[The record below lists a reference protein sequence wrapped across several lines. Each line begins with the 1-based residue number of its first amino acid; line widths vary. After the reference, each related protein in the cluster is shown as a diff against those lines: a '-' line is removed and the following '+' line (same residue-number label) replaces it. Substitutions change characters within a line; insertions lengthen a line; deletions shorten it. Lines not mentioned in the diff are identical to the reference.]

1 MAKSSR
7 LCSLLLTL
15 AVLLALLPAP
25 ASRAAGTVPLRL
37 PAEYDADA
45 RALRAVV
52 SATESITLSNYDF
65 LLDWDRAV
73 FALSGAE
80 NGQASLLP
88 NFLINTD
95 SGSTGCGR
103 LSVMSAG
110 SDVTVPAGET
120 LVTYTLTAAG
130 IPPAGAYGI
139 TLTVKSVS
147 DQGGDALPWRGGTVT
162 ASAVVPGDGPS
173 SLPLSMAAE
182 YDAAARAM
190 TVAVTAAESITLA
203 NFDLLLGWDQS
214 AFALSGAE
222 NGQASLLP
230 NFLINTDSGSPRY
243 GRLSAMSA
251 GSDVTLPAGETLVT
265 YTLTELGTPPAGTYT
280 VTLTAKS
287 ASDQEGAALPWR
299 GASAAC
305 SVSAVPVTEFRLN
318 KNSAALR
325 IGDTET
331 LTLSILPE
339 NALSADIDW
348 SSSNPAIA
356 SVSPTGTVT
365 AVSTG
370 TASIVATAGRF
381 TAVCVVTVSEAVV
394 NVTGV
399 TLNVT
404 ELPDMEIGSSRT
416 LSATVLPES
425 ATNRSLRWTSSDPGV
440 VVVSNGGVVSA
451 VGPGSAVIT
460 VTTDDGGYSATCRV
474 TVLQRRAIERVE
486 AVLPAASVTV
496 QGSPLNTAG
505 LTVTAFYTDGT
516 SSELTGYSISGYD
529 PANTLPGQHTLTVTV
544 QDPENSAITYTASFT
559 ATVVERETVGISVAQ
574 KPTKRSYAVG
584 EAFDPSG
591 MRVVRVFGDGSSE
604 ALAAS
609 DYRLEGFSSQ
619 AAGTVTVTV
628 RWGSFT
634 DSFTVSI
641 YSAAS
646 SEVTAPMISIESF
659 YGGKRVQ
666 LSAAAG
672 CDIRYTTDGTDP
684 TLGSPL
690 YDPANPLE
698 LTETTSLRAVA
709 YLNGVPSRMSAARIT
724 VTQVLPPVPS
734 HTADAAPENGV
745 YAPMQVPAGTVVT
758 LRSETSGSA
767 IYYTVDGSDPDVNS
781 LLYGSSIVVNTSV
794 TIKAAAVKHG
804 FKTSEICEI
813 RYEVPQSDE
822 QTEEAVI
829 SLGSVT
835 AKAGDM
841 ISLPVYILSAS
852 PVNEFRFTLRYD
864 SSAFSYRSV
873 TPTEGMNAAE
883 LLVGADDARGEVTL
897 MYSGE
902 GLDGGEMFTLNLE
915 ALASD
920 LDGDYTVEVS
930 DSQVVKV
937 KTDSGVTV
945 MVSVS
950 AGRITLSGS
959 ANSLLSGSVTFL
971 NTSDGTELDSADHVS
986 DDSEVTA
993 NVELEGAADELGV
1006 LVNVYLVVY
1015 NRRGAMS
1022 SMDTWEVEVSNMGTA
1037 FMQTIRI
1044 PRNVD
1049 VGAVKLII
1057 LSDDNVPLMMS
1068 GLL

>member
-37 PAEYDADA
+37 TAEYDADA
-45 RALRAVV
+45 RTLRAVV

-65 LLDWDRAV
+65 LLYWDRAV

-95 SGSTGCGR
+95 S
-103 LSVMSAG
+103 A
-110 SDVTVPAGET
+110 
-120 LVTYTLTAAG
+120 
-130 IPPAGAYGI
+130 
-139 TLTVKSVS
+139 
-147 DQGGDALPWRGGTVT
+147 
-162 ASAVVPGDGPS
+162 
-173 SLPLSMAAE
+173 
-182 YDAAARAM
+182 
-190 TVAVTAAESITLA
+190 
-203 NFDLLLGWDQS
+203 
-214 AFALSGAE
+214 
-222 NGQASLLP
+222 
-230 NFLINTDSGSPRY
+230 SPRY

-287 ASDQEGAALPWR
+287 VSDQEGAALPWR

-318 KNSAALR
+318 KNNAALR

-365 AVSTG
+365 AVSVG
-370 TASIVATAGRF
+370 TASILAKAGSY

-404 ELPDMEIGSSRT
+404 ELPDMEIGSART
-416 LSATVLPES
+416 LTASVLPDN

-440 VVVSNGGVVSA
+440 ALVSNGGVVSA
-451 VGPGSAVIT
+451 LGPGSAVIT
-460 VTTDDGGYSATCRV
+460 VTTDDGGFSAACRV
-474 TVLQRRAIERVE
+474 TVLQRRAMERVE
-486 AVLPAASVTV
+486 AVLPADSVTV

-529 PANTLPGQHTLTVTV
+529 PASTLPGQHTLTVTV
-544 QDPENSAITYTASFT
+544 QDPEDSAITYTASFT
-559 ATVVERETVGISVAQ
+559 ATVIERAAVGISVAQ
-574 KPTKRSYAVG
+574 KPTKRSYALG

-628 RWGSFT
+628 LWGSFT

-641 YSAAS
+641 YAAAS

-734 HTADAAPENGV
+734 HAADAAPENGV

-758 LRSETSGSA
+758 LHSETSGSA

-841 ISLPVYILSAS
+841 ISLPVYILTDS

-883 LLVGADDARGEVTL
+883 LLVGADDARGEVTV

-902 GLDGGEMFTLNLE
+902 SLDGGEMFTLNLE

-950 AGRITLSGS
+950 PGRITLSGS

-971 NTSDGTELDSADHVS
+971 DASDGTELDSADHVS
-986 DDSEVTA
+986 DGSEVTA